1 VRVRIRQYYLKQYV
15 SIIVFEMGN
24 KRGVVMTD
32 NIPVVGGRN
41 PQKKKLKKE
50 CREEYIRKRVKRWK

>member
-1 VRVRIRQYYLKQYV
+1 
-15 SIIVFEMGN
+15 MGN